1 MESEN
6 WVVENLRNA
15 LSGWENKLNEIWQL
29 LTMSPAEFRGG
40 GIWQVVMTVYEA
52 MMAIGLSLLVLF
64 FVMGVVKTCGNLA
77 EVKRPELAVK
87 LLIRFALAKGAIT
100 YGAELMVA
108 VLEIGQGMVA
118 RVLRASNGIGAG
130 GTELPDSIV
139 TAIEEC
145 GFLESVPLWAVT
157 LICSLAIT
165 VLSFLLILTVYGRF
179 FKIYLY
185 MGISPIALSTFA
197 GQPTQSVGVSYIKS
211 YAGVCLEGVIIGF
224 SCVIFSLFASAPPQV
239 DAGASAITQV
249 WNYTGSLIFDMLILV
264 GTIRMS
270 SAIVREMLGL

>member
-15 LSGWENKLNEIWQL
+15 LSGWESKLNEIWQL
-29 LTMSPAEFRGG
+29 LTMSPADFRGG
-40 GIWQVVMTVYEA
+40 GIWRVVMNVHEA
-52 MMAIGLSLLVLF
+52 MMTIGLSLLVLF
-64 FVMGVVKTCGNLA
+64 FVMGVVKTCGSLA

-87 LLIRFALAKGAIT
+87 LLIRFVLAKTIVT
-100 YGAELMVA
+100 YGSELMMA
-108 VLEIGQGMVA
+108 VLDIGQGMVTK
-118 RVLRASNGIGAG
+118 VLHTAG
-130 GTELPDSIV
+130 GNGDSGVELPESIV
-139 TAIEEC
+139 TAIEAC

-165 VLSFLLILTVYGRF
+165 VLSFSLILTVYGRF

-185 MGISPIALSTFA
+185 MGIAPVAMSTFA
-197 GQPTQSVGVSYIKS
+197 GQPTQSVGISYMKS

-224 SCVIFSLFASAPPQV
+224 SCVIFSMFASAPPQV
-239 DAGASAITQV
+239 DITASAVTQV

-270 SAIVREMLGL
+270 SGIVREMLGL

>member
-15 LSGWENKLNEIWQL
+15 LRGWESKLNEIWQL
-29 LTMSPAEFRGG
+29 LTMSPADFRGG
-40 GIWQVVMTVYEA
+40 GIWRVVMNVHEA

-64 FVMGVVKTCGNLA
+64 FVMGVVKTCGSLA

-87 LLIRFALAKGAIT
+87 LLIRFVLAKAVVT
-100 YGAELMVA
+100 YGAELMMA
-108 VLEIGQGMVA
+108 VLDIGQGMVTK
-118 RVLRASNGIGAG
+118 VLHTAG
-130 GTELPDSIV
+130 GNGDSGVELPESIV

-185 MGISPIALSTFA
+185 MGIAPVAMSTFA
-197 GQPTQSVGVSYIKS
+197 GQPTQSVGISYMKS

-224 SCVIFSLFASAPPQV
+224 SCVIFSMFASAPPQV
-239 DAGASAITQV
+239 DVTASAVTQV

-270 SAIVREMLGL
+270 SGIVREMLGL

>member
-15 LSGWENKLNEIWQL
+15 LSGWESKLNEIWQL
-29 LTMSPAEFRGG
+29 LTMSPADFRGG
-40 GIWQVVMTVYEA
+40 GIWRVVMNVHEA

-64 FVMGVVKTCGNLA
+64 FVMGVVKTCGSLA

-87 LLIRFALAKGAIT
+87 LLIRFVLAKAIVT
-100 YGAELMVA
+100 YGSELMMA
-108 VLEIGQGMVA
+108 VLDIGQGMVTK
-118 RVLRASNGIGAG
+118 VLHTAG
-130 GTELPDSIV
+130 GNGDSGVELPESIV
-139 TAIEEC
+139 TAIEAC

-185 MGISPIALSTFA
+185 MGITPVAMSTFA
-197 GQPTQSVGVSYIKS
+197 GQPTQSVGISYMKS

-224 SCVIFSLFASAPPQV
+224 SCVIFSMFASAPPQV
-239 DAGASAITQV
+239 DITASAVTQV

-270 SAIVREMLGL
+270 SGIVREMLGL

>member
-15 LSGWENKLNEIWQL
+15 LRGWESKLNEIWKL
-29 LTMSPAEFRGG
+29 LTMSPADFRGG
-40 GIWQVVMTVYEA
+40 GIWRVVMNVHEA
-52 MMAIGLSLLVLF
+52 MMTIGLSLLVLF
-64 FVMGVVKTCGNLA
+64 FVMGVVKTCGSLA

-87 LLIRFALAKGAIT
+87 LLIRFVLAKTIVT
-100 YGAELMVA
+100 YGSELMMA
-108 VLEIGQGMVA
+108 VLDIGQGMVTK
-118 RVLRASNGIGAG
+118 VLHTAG
-130 GTELPDSIV
+130 GNGDSGVELPESIV
-139 TAIEEC
+139 TAIEAC

-185 MGISPIALSTFA
+185 MGITPVAMSTFA
-197 GQPTQSVGVSYIKS
+197 GQPTQSVGISYMKS

-224 SCVIFSLFASAPPQV
+224 SCVIFSMFASAPPQV
-239 DAGASAITQV
+239 DITASAVTQV

-270 SAIVREMLGL
+270 SGIVREMLGL

>member
-15 LSGWENKLNEIWQL
+15 LRGWESKLNEIWQL
-29 LTMSPAEFRGG
+29 LTMSPADFRGG
-40 GIWQVVMTVYEA
+40 GIWRVVMNVHEA

-64 FVMGVVKTCGNLA
+64 FVMGVVKTCGSLA

-87 LLIRFALAKGAIT
+87 LLIRFVLAKAVVT
-100 YGAELMVA
+100 YGAELMMA
-108 VLEIGQGMVA
+108 VLDIGQGMVTK
-118 RVLRASNGIGAG
+118 VLHTAG
-130 GTELPDSIV
+130 GNGNSGVELPESIV

-185 MGISPIALSTFA
+185 MGIAPVAMSTFA
-197 GQPTQSVGVSYIKS
+197 GQPTQSVGISYMKS

-224 SCVIFSLFASAPPQV
+224 SCVIFSMFASAPPQV
-239 DAGASAITQV
+239 DVTASAVTQV
-249 WNYTGSLIFDMLILV
+249 WNYSGSLIFDMLILV

-270 SAIVREMLGL
+270 SGIVREMLGL

>member
-1 MESEN
+1 MESEK

-15 LSGWENKLNEIWQL
+15 LRGWESKLNEIWQL
-29 LTMSPAEFRGG
+29 LTMSPEDFRGG
-40 GIWQVVMTVYEA
+40 GIWRVVMNVHEA

-64 FVMGVVKTCGNLA
+64 FVMGVVKTCGSLA

-87 LLIRFALAKGAIT
+87 LLIRFVLAKAVVT
-100 YGAELMVA
+100 YGAELMMA
-108 VLEIGQGMVA
+108 VLDIGQGMVTK
-118 RVLRASNGIGAG
+118 VLHTAG
-130 GTELPDSIV
+130 GNGNSGVELPESIV

-179 FKIYLY
+179 FKMYLY
-185 MGISPIALSTFA
+185 MGITPVAMSTFA
-197 GQPTQSVGVSYIKS
+197 GQPTQSVGISYMKS

-224 SCVIFSLFASAPPQV
+224 SCVIFSMFASAPPQV
-239 DAGASAITQV
+239 DITASAVTQV

-270 SAIVREMLGL
+270 SGIVREMLGL